1 MSGPAPY
8 RRRTGLPVKLDPKE
22 SREIPLHILPAIFAT
37 YVRDIGDKI
46 YRISVVRT
54 NHHYYNISVRTKLPR
69 RELAPRCMVHA
80 GPGELPGSGG
90 RSAAEEARGGG
101 SA

>member
-1 MSGPAPY
+1 MSDPARS

-22 SREIPLHILPAIFAT
+22 SREIPLHLLPIIFAT
-37 YVRDIGDKI
+37 YIQTVGDKV

-54 NHHYYNISVRTKLPR
+54 NRHHYNISVRTKLPR
-69 RELAPRCMVHA
+69 RELAPRCKAPA
-80 GPGELPGSGG
+80 GPGGLPGPGCRG
-90 RSAAEEARGGG
+90 AAAKARGGG